1 VAKTE
6 TNPMQRD
13 SSVVS
18 VNAKPDPS
26 EAEQRAMLT
35 AYERIK
41 ARDPSFDMALI
52 QEPDGTVV
60 HMGPSHNDHQGWLVR
75 LESAFGTGGKMFAF
89 NQLNLLMPL
98 CMDKNK
104 QIDTIQLNGML
115 AAIEAARPRNE
126 LEAMLAVQ
134 MVMTHELAGQFL
146 RRAQKADM
154 VQNLESS
161 GSLAIKLLRTFTGQ
175 IEALA
180 KLQRGGEQVVRV
192 VHVHSGGQAIVGN
205 VATGASGGGGATRE
219 N

>member
-1 VAKTE
+1 MVA
-6 TNPMQRD
+6 
-13 SSVVS
+13 
-18 VNAKPDPS
+18 
-26 EAEQRAMLT
+26 

-41 ARDPSFDMALI
+41 ARDPAFEMTVA
-52 QEPDGTVV
+52 QAPDGTVTQI
-60 HMGPSHNDHQGWLVR
+60 GPSHSDHQGWLVR
-75 LESAFGTGGKMFAF
+75 LESAFGTSGQMFAV

-104 QIDTIQLNGML
+104 KIDSMRLNSML

-154 VQNLESS
+154 IQHLESA

-205 VATGASGGGGATRE
+205 VATGASGGRGGST
-219 N
+219 